1 MGIHKDSLNV
11 AQPIIK
17 TGYMQSGGLSV
28 AQPSGEY
35 ENVYGEK
42 SELCKNCIVC
52 GKMCVVEGESTNCTE
67 CVYECASSANL
78 KTELPRA
85 GPCLELN
92 I

>member
-42 SELCKNCIVC
+42 SELSKNCTVC
-52 GKMCVVEGESTNCTE
+52 GKMCVVEGESTDCTV
-67 CVYECASSANL
+67 CMNL
-78 KTELPRA
+78 
-85 GPCLELN
+85 
-92 I
+92 